1 MGRIVTTQRVLRL
14 SNTTSP
20 QTDAVIVDGGGG
32 KGDNTTRIHPP
43 LHHKISILIENSSPE
58 AGDVDIVLAIAIAAN
73 PLRP

>member
-1 MGRIVTTQRVLRL
+1 
-14 SNTTSP
+14 
-20 QTDAVIVDGGGG
+20 VDGGGG

-58 AGDVDIVLAIAIAAN
+58 AGDVDIVLAIVIAVN